1 MCWLDRNVVWQRERE
16 RNRKKEKG
24 RERERERETWKIDD
38 RSLEQL
44 QLQLCNKGK
53 DILNPRKYT
62 LCYLG

>member
-1 MCWLDRNVVWQRERE
+1 MWSGRGKERE
-16 RNRKKEKG
+16 TERKKKA
-24 RERERERETWKIDD
+24 ERERERETWKIDD

>member
-1 MCWLDRNVVWQRERE
+1 MWSGRGKERE
-16 RNRKKEKG
+16 TERKKKA
-24 RERERERETWKIDD
+24 EREREVETWKIDD

>member
-1 MCWLDRNVVWQRERE
+1 MVWRRERE
-16 RNRKKEKG
+16 RNGKKEKG
-24 RERERERETWKIDD
+24 KEREREREVETWKIDD

>member
-1 MCWLDRNVVWQRERE
+1 MWFGGGKKGETE
-16 RNRKKEKG
+16 RKKKA
-24 RERERERETWKIDD
+24 ERERERGREVETWKIDD

-62 LCYLG
+62 LCYLW